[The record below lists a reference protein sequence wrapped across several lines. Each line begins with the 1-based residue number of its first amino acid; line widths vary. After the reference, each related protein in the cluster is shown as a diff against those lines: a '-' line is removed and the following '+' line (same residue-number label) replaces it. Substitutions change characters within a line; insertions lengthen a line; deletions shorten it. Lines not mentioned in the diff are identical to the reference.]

1 MAAAALR
8 QHRQQTASAEQGALP
23 VEAVQM
29 VAEGGLA
36 RAAAVHVLH
45 VGAVGQVVPS
55 VLDEILRDGQILL
68 LHWSPAKDPRSP
80 CSMRLT
86 IRSSVSPRSGF
97 TYSRHWLSLLV

>member
-8 QHRQQTASAEQGALP
+8 QHREPTARAGQGDLP
-23 VEAVQM
+23 GEVVQM
-29 VAEGGLA
+29 VSEGRFA
-36 RAAAVHVLH
+36 VAAAVHVLH

-80 CSMRLT
+80 CS
-86 IRSSVSPRSGF
+86 VG
-97 TYSRHWLSLLV
+97 